1 MRILKTHKQ
10 QSTKIIDGNA
20 EMKIA
25 FQFVKKKG
33 QSKIHIGC
41 SAHGYV
47 ESLQNV
53 WGGGSRVEQYHNNN

>member
-10 QSTKIIDGNA
+10 QSTKIIDGNT
-20 EMKIA
+20 KISIA
-25 FQFVKKKG
+25 FLKKKG

-47 ESLQNV
+47 ESLQKKSAV
-53 WGGGSRVEQYHNNN
+53 YH